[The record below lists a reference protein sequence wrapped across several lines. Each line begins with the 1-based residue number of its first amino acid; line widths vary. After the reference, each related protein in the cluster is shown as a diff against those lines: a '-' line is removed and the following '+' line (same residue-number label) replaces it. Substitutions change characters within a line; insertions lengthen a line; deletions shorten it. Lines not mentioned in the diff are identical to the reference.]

1 MHCARET
8 TLMDPPRIIVDV
20 SDGDKSS
27 VTTFRLNYGTR
38 ATEFTIELNRR
49 LSAVETMEWQED
61 ESRR

>member
-1 MHCARET
+1 
-8 TLMDPPRIIVDV
+8 MDPPRIIVDV

-27 VTTFRLNYGTR
+27 VTTFRLNYGTQ

-49 LSAVETMEWQED
+49 LSAVETMEWQEV